1 MRKWI
6 FCLSVCLIYATSA
19 EAQRLVNG
27 TFASWGV
34 YMPQLISIAGEPVSS
49 EISSSEGKSLRCGFI
64 ETLLPLRDVEPTPK
78 PEPEPTP
85 EPEPVYV
92 TDVELNLT
100 SATLEVGE
108 SLRLVATVR
117 PAYADDPSVRWSSSD
132 AAIASVDERGLVQA
146 LRPGSA
152 TITVTTND
160 GGLTATCA
168 LTVNEIPTAIEDVEA
183 KPVIYPTIVRD
194 KFHVNVSEPQ
204 AVYLIDIN
212 GRVLRVIQVRAGE
225 TTVWMNGVGTG
236 VYLVRLD
243 GRTVRIIKE

>member
-1 MRKWI
+1 
-6 FCLSVCLIYATSA
+6 
-19 EAQRLVNG
+19 
-27 TFASWGV
+27 
-34 YMPQLISIAGEPVSS
+34 MPQLISIAGEPVSS

-194 KFHVNVSEPQ
+194 KFHVNVSKPQ

-212 GRVLRVIQVRAGE
+212 GRVLRVIQAQAGE